1 MFVELDCKA
10 PLTGALGLTAG
21 LNIGTAGI
29 IRPLLGTLVADL
41 AAAGTSTVTEGAGGA
56 RASEI
61 FGFDS
66 VGGGGTL

>member
-1 MFVELDCKA
+1 M
-10 PLTGALGLTAG
+10 
-21 LNIGTAGI
+21 
-29 IRPLLGTLVADL
+29 IRPLLGTLVAGL
-41 AAAGTSTVTEGAGGA
+41 AGACASAVTEDAGGA